1 MVQLLN
7 HPKTAVDLSLQNG
20 SVFKTFQIL
29 EQFTRKNPQ
38 LTLNEIASR
47 AEINRST
54 TFRFLNS
61 LRSLGIVER
70 SEEGHY
76 KLGMRLFELGILV
89 DVNQSISEKAQPFL
103 RELSNDMQ
111 ESSCLVIRDRV
122 DVLCL
127 VNEES
132 VQSIRIDFPV
142 GSRNPMYCTATGKA
156 ILAFMDEEFIDLYC
170 DITELKSRTSHT
182 ITSAAKLRRELEDVR
197 GSLVSYNVEEFADDV
212 FCVGTPVFDINEYP
226 VAAISLSGLKSRMIN
241 QKAIISEAVLHAGQS
256 ITREIGGRYPD
267 RESTKQDITMNVN

>member
-7 HPKTAVDLSLQNG
+7 HPESAVDLSLQNG

-29 EQFTRKNPQ
+29 EQFTREHPQ
-38 LTLNEIASR
+38 LTLNEVASR
-47 AEINRST
+47 AGINRST
-54 TFRFLNS
+54 TSRFLNS

-132 VQSIRIDFPV
+132 VQSIRIDIPV

-156 ILAFMDEEFIDLYC
+156 MLAFMDEAFIDLYC
-170 DITELKSRTSHT
+170 DITDLQSRTLHT
-182 ITSAAKLRRELEDVR
+182 ITSAALLRSELEDVR
-197 GSLVSYNVEEFADDV
+197 GSLVSYDDEEFADDV
-212 FCVGTPVFDINEYP
+212 FCVGTPVFDINGYP
-226 VAAISLSGLKSRMIN
+226 VAAVSLSGLKSRMIDS
-241 QKAIISEAVLHAGQS
+241 KERISEAVLHAGRR
-256 ITREIGGRYPD
+256 ITGEIGGRYPD
-267 RESTKQDITMNVN
+267 RESVKPEITRVH